1 MTRPII
7 GITTFMEQARFTVY
21 DTVTAVIP
29 WTYIEQ
35 VRSAGGRPILVPP
48 VPDGGTEVLDAID
61 GLIIAGGADVEPERY
76 GETRHPT
83 VVTTPARDAGELPL
97 ARYALNN
104 GIPLLGICR
113 GLQVMAVASGGRL
126 HQHLPDVLGSD
137 RHRSTEPGRIYRSHL
152 VRFAPG
158 SKCRELLGS
167 EVEVN
172 SYHHQGVVDPGRL
185 VPTGWC
191 PDDDLIEAAEHPDHP
206 FAVGVQWHPED
217 MANPALF
224 VALVT
229 AAASQSRAR
238 RASLVTV

>member
-1 MTRPII
+1 
-7 GITTFMEQARFTVY
+7 
-21 DTVTAVIP
+21 
-29 WTYIEQ
+29 
-35 VRSAGGRPILVPP
+35 
-48 VPDGGTEVLDAID
+48 VLDAID

-76 GETRHPT
+76 GEMRHPA
-83 VVTTPARDAGELPL
+83 VVTAPARDAGELPL
-97 ARYALNN
+97 ARHALNN

-113 GLQVMAVASGGRL
+113 GLQVMAVASGGKL

-137 RHRSTEPGRIYRSHL
+137 RHRALGPGRTYCSHR
-152 VRFAPG
+152 VKFAPG
-158 SKCRELLGS
+158 TKTRDLLGD
-167 EVEVN
+167 EAEVN
-172 SYHHQGVVDPGRL
+172 SYHHQGIADPGRL

-191 PDDDLIEAAEHPDHP
+191 VEDELIEAAEHPDHP

-229 AAASQSRAR
+229 AASQSRSR